1 MSYLGVGISPGN
13 VTVYHGTEVKV
24 IDRRVRL
31 LELVLRCVIC
41 GLGILST
48 VLVATDTQVK
58 EIFMVRKKAKY
69 TDMKALVFLVIANGL
84 AAGYSLLQGV
94 RCVVS
99 LLKGNVLLN
108 KPLAWVIF
116 SGDQIM
122 AYLTAAA
129 VAAAAQSAVLAKF
142 GQDNLQW
149 MEICQL
155 FGKFCNQVGEG
166 VACAMLVSLS
176 FVVLASISAFSLFRL
191 YGKGKSG
198 KHGSTW

>member
-58 EIFMVRKKAKY
+58 EILMVRKKAKY

-116 SGDQIM
+116 SDNGIPDGGCGSGGGAVRGAGEVRAGQSTVDGDM
-122 AYLTAAA
+122 PT
-129 VAAAAQSAVLAKF
+129 VRKVLQP
-142 GQDNLQW
+142 GRRRS
-149 MEICQL
+149 
-155 FGKFCNQVGEG
+155 G
-166 VACAMLVSLS
+166 VRDACEPELCGASLDLGFQLVS
-176 FVVLASISAFSLFRL
+176 VVREREER
-191 YGKGKSG
+191 
-198 KHGSTW
+198 